1 MHVFLYAHVPLGLYG
16 AYDYTF
22 IGIQSSFLR
31 QEAAAVW
38 RQEATAPRRFP
49 GIQVG
54 KL

>member
-1 MHVFLYAHVPLGLYG
+1 MHVFLHAHVPLGLYG
-16 AYDYTF
+16 AYVYTF
-22 IGIQSSFLR
+22 LGIQSSFLR